1 MHEVFRRIGRDL
13 RQLRNIDAYAV
24 ALIVFVFAVLSLA
37 GDILP
42 TNARWAVLLIG
53 MGVLVFRVTLPDRYE
68 GCADDVLKD
77 RSAFEDK
84 PFSARLREA
93 GELWVFAPSAINLLA
108 PQNCDTIRTTILANP
123 DGVVRV
129 VVLDQAAETAVQ
141 LATRQ
146 LDDSLDY
153 PSQLFR
159 SSLEATVRQLQRMAA
174 WQERGSFEYRLA
186 DYNPGFSL
194 VAIDPATRSGVVIV
208 EFHGFHNQVTNTRM
222 HIELT
227 RAISDQWYT
236 YWLGQFERIW
246 QAARAPTASQHE
258 DTSPAGLA

>member
-1 MHEVFRRIGRDL
+1 MREAFRRIGHDL
-13 RQLRNIDAYAV
+13 RQLRNIDAYAA
-24 ALIVFVFAVLSLA
+24 ALIVFVFAVLSVA

-42 TNARWAVLLIG
+42 ANARWAVLLVG
-53 MGVLVFRVTLPDRYE
+53 VGVLVFRVTLPDRYD
-68 GCADDVLKD
+68 GSADDVLKD
-77 RSAFEDK
+77 RSAFEDS
-84 PFSARLREA
+84 PFPARLRGA
-93 GELWVFAPSAINLLA
+93 NELWVFAPSAINLLA

-123 DGVVRV
+123 DGVVRI
-129 VVLDQAAETAVQ
+129 VVLDPAVETAVQ

-146 LDDSLDY
+146 LDDSLDF

-186 DYNPGFSL
+186 DYSPGFSL
-194 VAIDPATRSGVVIV
+194 VAIDPGTRHGVVIV

-227 RAISDQWYT
+227 RSISDQWCT

-246 QAARAPTASQHE
+246 QAARP
-258 DTSPAGLA
+258 PATGR

>member
-1 MHEVFRRIGRDL
+1 MLAAFRRIGHDL
-13 RQLRNIDAYAV
+13 WHLRNIDAYAV
-24 ALIVFVFAVLSLA
+24 ALLVFVFAVLSVA
-37 GDILP
+37 GDVLP
-42 TNARWAVLLIG
+42 DNARWAVLFVGLGI
-53 MGVLVFRVTLPDRYE
+53 LVFRMTLPDRYE
-68 GCADDVLKD
+68 GTADEVLKD

-84 PFSARLREA
+84 PFAARLREA
-93 GELWVFAPSAINLLA
+93 SELWVFAPSAINLLP

-129 VVLDQAAETAVQ
+129 VVLDPAAETAVQ

-146 LDDSLDY
+146 LDDSLDF

-159 SSLEATVRQLQRMAA
+159 SSLEATIRQLQRMAA
-174 WQERGSFEYRLA
+174 WRERGSFEYRLA

-194 VAIDPATRSGVVIV
+194 VAIDPGARHGAVIV

-227 RAISDQWYT
+227 RSISEQWYS

-246 QAARAPTASQHE
+246 AAAH
-258 DTSPAGLA
+258 PAAD